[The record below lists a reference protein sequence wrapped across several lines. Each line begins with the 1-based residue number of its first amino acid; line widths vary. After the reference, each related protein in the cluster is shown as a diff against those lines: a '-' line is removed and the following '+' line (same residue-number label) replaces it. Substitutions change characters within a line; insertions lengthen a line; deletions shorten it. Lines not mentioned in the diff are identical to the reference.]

1 MNKRG
6 ESPVRGPV
14 TARSKDGL
22 MVNFRASFQYRLN
35 KNGLVKLYMRYGED
49 YQTPC
54 IKLAVDKMNELSSRF
69 EAAFFFRNLTIVAKD
84 MK

>member
-1 MNKRG
+1 MFKFTDKRG

-49 YQTPC
+49 Y
-54 IKLAVDKMNELSSRF
+54 
-69 EAAFFFRNLTIVAKD
+69 
-84 MK
+84 